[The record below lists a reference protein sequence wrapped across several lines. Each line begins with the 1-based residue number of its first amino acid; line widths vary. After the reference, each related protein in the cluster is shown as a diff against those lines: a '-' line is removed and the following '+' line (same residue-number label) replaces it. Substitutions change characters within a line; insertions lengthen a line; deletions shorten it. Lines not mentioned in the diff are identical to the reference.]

1 MQAMPKKNRILNQ
14 FFFQFMIYCRWLFV
28 VFPQFKT
35 RVFGKDVLLNKY
47 YCVEWVKKKSPGCLV
62 FFGGGLM

>member
-1 MQAMPKKNRILNQ
+1 MQAMPKKNSKSGFI
-14 FFFQFMIYCRWLFV
+14 QFMIYCRWWFV

-47 YCVEWVKKKSPGCLV
+47 NYVEWVMKKSPGCLGF
-62 FFGGGLM
+62 FFGGD